1 MKNISITL
9 ILVVLSTIGL
19 GQTPFKS
26 LTVHIDTVQ
35 FMSWELGLDYKT
47 AKDQNKIK
55 NEELYLFNHDIIV
68 DLISKTVTLYWVT
81 KKTVDDVYKLK
92 NFKVLKSG
100 YYFEFSGGEGSIQDY
115 KILISE
121 NVDGTYSEIRQN
133 VRNKKS
139 TVDGGIFDRNV
150 KITMK

>member
-1 MKNISITL
+1 MKNILITL
-9 ILVVLSTIGL
+9 VLVVLSTIGL

-26 LTVHIDTVQ
+26 LTIHIDTVQ

-55 NEELYLFNHDIIV
+55 NEELYLFNHDFIV

-121 NVDGTYSEIRQN
+121 NVDGTYSEIEQ
-133 VRNKKS
+133 
-139 TVDGGIFDRNV
+139 DGLDKETEICGGQYDRNV
-150 KITMK
+150 KITIK

>member
-1 MKNISITL
+1 MKNILITL
-9 ILVVLSTIGL
+9 VLVVLSTIGL

-26 LTVHIDTVQ
+26 LTIHIDTVQ

-68 DLISKTVTLYWVT
+68 DLISKTVTIYWVT

-100 YYFEFSGGEGSIQDY
+100 YFFEFWEKGNIQNY
-115 KILISE
+115 KMLISE
-121 NVDGTYSEIRQN
+121 NVDGTYSQIVQDGLNEDTEI
-133 VRNKKS
+133 
-139 TVDGGIFDRNV
+139 GGGQYDSNV
-150 KITMK
+150 KFTIK

>member
-26 LTVHIDTVQ
+26 LTIHIDTVQ
-35 FMSWELGLDYKT
+35 YMSWELGLDYKT

-55 NEELYLFNHDIIV
+55 NEELYLFNHDIIF
-68 DLISKTVTLYWVT
+68 DLISKTVTVFWVT
-81 KKTVDDVYKLK
+81 NKTVSDVYKLK

-100 YYFEFSGGEGSIQDY
+100 YFFEFWEEGNVQNY

-121 NVDGTYSEIRQN
+121 NVDGTYSQIVQNGLDKDTEI
-133 VRNKKS
+133 
-139 TVDGGIFDRNV
+139 GGGEYDRNV
-150 KITMK
+150 KFTIK

>member
-1 MKNISITL
+1 MKNILITL
-9 ILVVLSTIGL
+9 VLVVLSTIGL

-35 FMSWELGLDYKT
+35 YMSWELGLDYKT

-55 NEELYLFNHDIIV
+55 NKELYLFNYDIIV
-68 DLISKTVTLYWVT
+68 DLTSKTVTLYWVT
-81 KKTVDDVYKLK
+81 KKTISGVYKLK

-121 NVDGTYSEIRQN
+121 NVDGTYSEIRQD
-133 VRNKKS
+133 VRDNES

-150 KITMK
+150 KITIK

>member
-1 MKNISITL
+1 MKNILITL
-9 ILVVLSTIGL
+9 VLVVLSTIGL

-55 NEELYLFNHDIIV
+55 NEELYLFNHDFIV
-68 DLISKTVTLYWVT
+68 DLISKTVTVFWVT
-81 KKTVDDVYKLK
+81 KKTVSDVYKLK

-100 YYFEFSGGEGSIQDY
+100 YFFEFWEKGNIQNY
-115 KILISE
+115 KMLISE
-121 NVDGTYSEIRQN
+121 NVDGTYSQIVQNGLNEDTEIC
-133 VRNKKS
+133 
-139 TVDGGIFDRNV
+139 GGQYDSNV
-150 KITMK
+150 KFTIK

>member
-1 MKNISITL
+1 MKNISLTL
-9 ILVVLSTIGL
+9 VLVVLSTIGL

-55 NEELYLFNHDIIV
+55 NEELYLFNHDFIV
-68 DLISKTVTLYWVT
+68 DLISKTVTVFWVT
-81 KKTVDDVYKLK
+81 KKTVSDVYKLK

-100 YYFEFSGGEGSIQDY
+100 YFFEFWEKGNIQNY
-115 KILISE
+115 KMLISE
-121 NVDGTYSEIRQN
+121 NVDGTYSQIVQNGLNEDTEIC
-133 VRNKKS
+133 
-139 TVDGGIFDRNV
+139 GGQYDSNV
-150 KITMK
+150 KFTIK

>member
-55 NEELYLFNHDIIV
+55 NEELYLFNHDFIV
-68 DLISKTVTLYWVT
+68 DLISKTVTVFWVT
-81 KKTVDDVYKLK
+81 KKTVSDVYKLK
-92 NFKVLKSG
+92 NFKILKSG
-100 YYFEFSGGEGSIQDY
+100 YFFEFWEKGNIQNY
-115 KILISE
+115 KMLISE
-121 NVDGTYSEIRQN
+121 NVDGTYSEIEQ
-133 VRNKKS
+133 
-139 TVDGGIFDRNV
+139 DGLNEDTEICGGQYDRNV
-150 KITMK
+150 KFTIK

>member
-1 MKNISITL
+1 MKNISLTL
-9 ILVVLSTIGL
+9 VLVVLSTIGL

-26 LTVHIDTVQ
+26 LTIHIDTVQ
-35 FMSWELGLDYKT
+35 YMSWELGLDYKT

-121 NVDGTYSEIRQN
+121 NVDGTYSEIEQ
-133 VRNKKS
+133 
-139 TVDGGIFDRNV
+139 DGLDKETEICGGQYDRNV
-150 KITMK
+150 KITIK

>member
-1 MKNISITL
+1 MKNILITL
-9 ILVVLSTIGL
+9 VLVVLSTIGL
-19 GQTPFKS
+19 GQTPFNS
-26 LTVHIDTVQ
+26 LTIHIDTVQ

-68 DLISKTVTLYWVT
+68 DLISKTVTIYWVT

-100 YYFEFSGGEGSIQDY
+100 YFFEFWEEGNVQNY

-121 NVDGTYSEIRQN
+121 NVDGTYSEIEQ
-133 VRNKKS
+133 
-139 TVDGGIFDRNV
+139 DGLDKETEICGGQYDRNV
-150 KITMK
+150 KITIK

>member
-1 MKNISITL
+1 MKNILITL
-9 ILVVLSTIGL
+9 VLVVLSTIGL

-26 LTVHIDTVQ
+26 LTIHEDTVQ

-55 NEELYLFNHDIIV
+55 YNELYLFNYDIIV
-68 DLISKTVTLYWVT
+68 NLISKTVTLYWVT
-81 KKTVDDVYKLK
+81 KKTVCHVYKLK

-100 YYFEFSGGEGSIQDY
+100 YFFEFWEEGNVQNY

-121 NVDGTYSEIRQN
+121 NVDGTYSQIVQNGLDKDTEI
-133 VRNKKS
+133 
-139 TVDGGIFDRNV
+139 GGGEYDRNV
-150 KITMK
+150 KFTIK

>member
-1 MKNISITL
+1 MKNILITL
-9 ILVVLSTIGL
+9 VLVVLSTIGL

-81 KKTVDDVYKLK
+81 KKTISGVYKLK

-100 YYFEFSGGEGSIQDY
+100 YFFEFWEEWNVQNY

-121 NVDGTYSEIRQN
+121 NVDGTFSEIEQ
-133 VRNKKS
+133 
-139 TVDGGIFDRNV
+139 DGLDKETEICGGQYDRNV
-150 KITMK
+150 KITIK

>member
-1 MKNISITL
+1 MKNILITL
-9 ILVVLSTIGL
+9 VLVVLSTIGL

-121 NVDGTYSEIRQN
+121 NVDGTYSEIEQ
-133 VRNKKS
+133 
-139 TVDGGIFDRNV
+139 DGLDKETEICGGQYDRNV
-150 KITMK
+150 KITIK

>member
-1 MKNISITL
+1 MKNILITL
-9 ILVVLSTIGL
+9 VLVVLSTIGL

-26 LTVHIDTVQ
+26 LTIHIDTVQ

-68 DLISKTVTLYWVT
+68 DLISKTVTIYWVT

-100 YYFEFSGGEGSIQDY
+100 YFFEFWEEGNVQNY

-121 NVDGTYSEIRQN
+121 NVDGTYSEIEQ
-133 VRNKKS
+133 
-139 TVDGGIFDRNV
+139 DGLDKETEICGGQYDRNV
-150 KITMK
+150 KITIK

>member
-9 ILVVLSTIGL
+9 VLVVLSTIGL

-55 NEELYLFNHDIIV
+55 NEELYLFNHDFIV
-68 DLISKTVTLYWVT
+68 DLISKTVTVFWVT
-81 KKTVDDVYKLK
+81 KKTVSDVYKLK

-100 YYFEFSGGEGSIQDY
+100 YFFEFWEKGNIQNY
-115 KILISE
+115 KMLISE
-121 NVDGTYSEIRQN
+121 NVDGTYSQIVQNGLNEDTEIC
-133 VRNKKS
+133 
-139 TVDGGIFDRNV
+139 GGQYDSNV
-150 KITMK
+150 KFTIK

>member
-1 MKNISITL
+1 MKNILITL
-9 ILVVLSTIGL
+9 VLVVLSTIGL

-55 NEELYLFNHDIIV
+55 NEKLYLFNYDIIV

-81 KKTVDDVYKLK
+81 KKPESYVYKLK

-100 YYFEFSGGEGSIQDY
+100 YFFEYWEKGNVQNY
-115 KILISE
+115 KALICE
-121 NVDGTYSEIRQN
+121 NVDGTYSQIVQNGLNEDTEI
-133 VRNKKS
+133 
-139 TVDGGIFDRNV
+139 GGGEYDRNV
-150 KITMK
+150 KFTIK

>member
-9 ILVVLSTIGL
+9 VLVVLSTIGL

-26 LTVHIDTVQ
+26 LTIHIDTVQ
-35 FMSWELGLDYKT
+35 YMSWELGLDYKT

-68 DLISKTVTLYWVT
+68 DLISKTVTVFWVT
-81 KKTVDDVYKLK
+81 KKTVSDVYKLK

-100 YYFEFSGGEGSIQDY
+100 YFFEFWEEGNVQNY

-121 NVDGTYSEIRQN
+121 NVDGTYSEIEQ
-133 VRNKKS
+133 
-139 TVDGGIFDRNV
+139 DGLDKDTDICGGQYDRNV
-150 KITMK
+150 KITIK

>member
-9 ILVVLSTIGL
+9 ILVVLSTIGF

-35 FMSWELGLDYKT
+35 YMSWELGLDYKT

-55 NEELYLFNHDIIV
+55 NEKLYLFNYDIIV
-68 DLISKTVTLYWVT
+68 DLTSKTVTLYWVT
-81 KKTVDDVYKLK
+81 KKTISGVYKLK

-100 YYFEFSGGEGSIQDY
+100 YFFEYWEKGNVQNY
-115 KILISE
+115 KALICE
-121 NVDGTYSEIRQN
+121 NVDGTYSQIVQNGLNEDTEI
-133 VRNKKS
+133 
-139 TVDGGIFDRNV
+139 GGGQYDSNV
-150 KITMK
+150 KFTIK

>member
-9 ILVVLSTIGL
+9 VLVVLSTIGL

-26 LTVHIDTVQ
+26 LTIHIDTVQ
-35 FMSWELGLDYKT
+35 YMSWELGLDYKT

-121 NVDGTYSEIRQN
+121 NVDGTYSEIEQ
-133 VRNKKS
+133 
-139 TVDGGIFDRNV
+139 DGLDKETEICGGQYDRNV
-150 KITMK
+150 KITIK

>member
-1 MKNISITL
+1 MKNILITL

-35 FMSWELGLDYKT
+35 YMSWELGLDYKT

-55 NEELYLFNHDIIV
+55 NKELYLFNYDIIV
-68 DLISKTVTLYWVT
+68 DLTSKTVTLYWVT
-81 KKTVDDVYKLK
+81 KKTISGVYKLK

-100 YYFEFSGGEGSIQDY
+100 YFFEFWEEGNVQNY
-115 KILISE
+115 KMLISE
-121 NVDGTYSEIRQN
+121 NVDGTYSQIVQNAINKDTEI
-133 VRNKKS
+133 
-139 TVDGGIFDRNV
+139 GGGQYDRNV
-150 KITMK
+150 KFTIK

>member
-1 MKNISITL
+1 MKNILITL
-9 ILVVLSTIGL
+9 VLVVLSTIGL

-55 NEELYLFNHDIIV
+55 NEELYLFNHDFIV
-68 DLISKTVTLYWVT
+68 DLISKTVTVFWVT
-81 KKTVDDVYKLK
+81 KKTVSDVYKLK

-100 YYFEFSGGEGSIQDY
+100 YFFEFWEKGNIQNY
-115 KILISE
+115 KMLISE
-121 NVDGTYSEIRQN
+121 NVDGTYSQIVQNGLNEDTEI
-133 VRNKKS
+133 
-139 TVDGGIFDRNV
+139 GGGEYDSNV
-150 KITMK
+150 KFTIK

>member
-1 MKNISITL
+1 MKNILITL
-9 ILVVLSTIGL
+9 VLVVLSTIGL

-26 LTVHIDTVQ
+26 LTMHVDTVQ

-55 NEELYLFNHDIIV
+55 YDELYLFNYDVIV
-68 DLISKTVTLYWVT
+68 NLISKTVTLYWVT
-81 KKTVDDVYKLK
+81 KKTVCEVYKLK

-100 YYFEFSGGEGSIQDY
+100 YFFEFWEEGIVQNH

-121 NVDGTYSEIRQN
+121 NVDGTYSHIIQHGLNKDTEIA
-133 VRNKKS
+133 
-139 TVDGGIFDRNV
+139 GGAYDRNV
-150 KITMK
+150 KFTIK

>member
-1 MKNISITL
+1 MKNILLTL
-9 ILVVLSTIGL
+9 VLVVLSTIGL

-26 LTVHIDTVQ
+26 LTIHEDTIQ
-35 FMSWELGLDYKT
+35 NMYWEIGLDFKT
-47 AKDQNKIK
+47 AKDQNKIVY
-55 NEELYLFNHDIIV
+55 EDTWVFNHDIIV
-68 DLISKTVTLYWVT
+68 DLKTKTVTIYWVT
-81 KKTVDDVYKLK
+81 KKSITRVEKLK

-121 NVDGTYSEIRQN
+121 NVDGTYSEIRQD
-133 VRNKKS
+133 VRDNES

-150 KITMK
+150 KITIK

>member
-1 MKNISITL
+1 MKNISLTL

-55 NEELYLFNHDIIV
+55 NEELYLFNHDFIV
-68 DLISKTVTLYWVT
+68 DLISKTVTVFWVT
-81 KKTVDDVYKLK
+81 KKTVSDVYKLK

-100 YYFEFSGGEGSIQDY
+100 YFFEFWEEGNVQNY

-121 NVDGTYSEIRQN
+121 NVDGTYSQIVQNGLDKDTEI
-133 VRNKKS
+133 
-139 TVDGGIFDRNV
+139 GGGEYDRNV
-150 KITMK
+150 KFTIK

>member
-1 MKNISITL
+1 MKNILITL
-9 ILVVLSTIGL
+9 VLVVLSTIGL

-26 LTVHIDTVQ
+26 LTIHIDTVQ
-35 FMSWELGLDYKT
+35 YMSWELGLDYKT

-121 NVDGTYSEIRQN
+121 NVDGTYSEIEQ
-133 VRNKKS
+133 
-139 TVDGGIFDRNV
+139 DGLDKDTDICGGQYDRNV
-150 KITMK
+150 KITIK

>member
-19 GQTPFKS
+19 GQTPFRS

-35 FMSWELGLDYKT
+35 YMSWELGLDYKT

-55 NEELYLFNHDIIV
+55 NEELYLFNYDIIV
-68 DLISKTVTLYWVT
+68 DLISKTLTLYWVT
-81 KKTVDDVYKLK
+81 KKTISGVYKLK

-100 YYFEFSGGEGSIQDY
+100 YFFEFWGEGNVQNH
-115 KILISE
+115 KMLISE
-121 NVDGTYSEIRQN
+121 NVDGTYSQIVQNAINKDTEI
-133 VRNKKS
+133 
-139 TVDGGIFDRNV
+139 GGGQYDRNV
-150 KITMK
+150 KFTIK

>member
-9 ILVVLSTIGL
+9 VLVVLSTIGL

-26 LTVHIDTVQ
+26 LTIHIDTVQ
-35 FMSWELGLDYKT
+35 YMSWELGLDYKT

-100 YYFEFSGGEGSIQDY
+100 YFFEFWEEGNVQNY

-121 NVDGTYSEIRQN
+121 NVDGTYSEIEQ
-133 VRNKKS
+133 
-139 TVDGGIFDRNV
+139 DGLDKETEICGGQYDRNV
-150 KITMK
+150 KITIK

>member
-9 ILVVLSTIGL
+9 VLVVLSTIGL

-55 NEELYLFNHDIIV
+55 YKELYLFNYDIIV
-68 DLISKTVTLYWVT
+68 NLISKTVTLYWVT

-121 NVDGTYSEIRQN
+121 NVDGTYSEIRQD
-133 VRNKKS
+133 VRDHES

>member
-1 MKNISITL
+1 MKNILITL
-9 ILVVLSTIGL
+9 VLVVLSTIGL

-26 LTVHIDTVQ
+26 LTIHIDTVQ

-68 DLISKTVTLYWVT
+68 DLISKTVTIYWVT

-100 YYFEFSGGEGSIQDY
+100 YFFEFWEEGNVQNY

-121 NVDGTYSEIRQN
+121 NVDGTYSEIEQSGLN
-133 VRNKKS
+133 ED
-139 TVDGGIFDRNV
+139 TEIGGGQYDSNV
-150 KITMK
+150 KFTIK

>member
-1 MKNISITL
+1 MKNILITL
-9 ILVVLSTIGL
+9 VLVVLSTIGL

-26 LTVHIDTVQ
+26 LTIHIDTVQ

-68 DLISKTVTLYWVT
+68 DLISKTVTIYWVT

-100 YYFEFSGGEGSIQDY
+100 YFFEFWEEGNVQNY

-121 NVDGTYSEIRQN
+121 NVDGTYSEIEQ
-133 VRNKKS
+133 
-139 TVDGGIFDRNV
+139 DGLDKDTDICGGQYDRNV
-150 KITMK
+150 KITIK

>member
-1 MKNISITL
+1 MKNILITL
-9 ILVVLSTIGL
+9 VLVVLSTIGL

-55 NEELYLFNHDIIV
+55 NEDIYLFNHDFIV
-68 DLISKTVTLYWVT
+68 DLISKTVTVFWVT
-81 KKTVDDVYKLK
+81 KKTVSDVYKLK

-100 YYFEFSGGEGSIQDY
+100 YFFEFWEEGNVQNY

-121 NVDGTYSEIRQN
+121 NVDGTYSQIVQNGLDKDTEIC
-133 VRNKKS
+133 
-139 TVDGGIFDRNV
+139 GGEYDRNV
-150 KITMK
+150 KFTIK